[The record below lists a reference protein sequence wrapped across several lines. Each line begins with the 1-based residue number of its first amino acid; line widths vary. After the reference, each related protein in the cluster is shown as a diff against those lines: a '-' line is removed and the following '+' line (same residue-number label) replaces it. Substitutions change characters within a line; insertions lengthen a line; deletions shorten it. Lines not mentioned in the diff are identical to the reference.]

1 VSDRALLMYF
11 TSRRSGPARRVE
23 SLLDQVLQERK
34 NHEAFERTVVDV
46 DDNGPVADE
55 YAVEAVPTI
64 LVVEDGREVCR
75 IDGRPS
81 VAALREALSPWLR

>member
-1 VSDRALLMYF
+1 VSERAQLLYF
-11 TSRRSGPARRVE
+11 TSPRSGPARRVE
-23 SLLDQVLQERK
+23 SLLDQVLQERR
-34 NHEAFERTVVDV
+34 NHDAFDRAVVDIEEEE
-46 DDNGPVADE
+46 ATAAR
-55 YAVEAVPTI
+55 YAVDAVPTI

>member
-1 VSDRALLMYF
+1 
-11 TSRRSGPARRVE
+11 VE
-23 SLLDQVLQERK
+23 SLLDQVLQERR
-34 NHEAFERTVVDV
+34 NHEAFERTVVDIDDEGPLAARYSV
-46 DDNGPVADE
+46 D
-55 YAVEAVPTI
+55 AVPTI

>member
-1 VSDRALLMYF
+1 MYF
-11 TSRRSGPARRVE
+11 TSARSGPARRVE
-23 SLLDQVLQERK
+23 SLLDQVLQERR

-46 DDNGPVADE
+46 DQDRSAAAQ

-64 LVVEDGREVCR
+64 LVVENGEEMCR

>member
-1 VSDRALLMYF
+1 MYF

-34 NHEAFERTVVDV
+34 NHDAFERTVVDV
-46 DDNGPVADE
+46 DDDGSVASE

>member
-1 VSDRALLMYF
+1 MYF
-11 TSRRSGPARRVE
+11 TSARSGPARRVE

-34 NHEAFERTVVDV
+34 NHEAFDRTVVDV
-46 DDNGPVADE
+46 ETDRSTAAR

-64 LVVEDGREVCR
+64 LVVENGEERCR

>member
-1 VSDRALLMYF
+1 VSDRAHLLYF
-11 TSRRSGPARRVE
+11 TSPRSGPARRVE
-23 SLLDQVLQERK
+23 SLLDQVLQERR
-34 NHEAFERTVVDV
+34 NHDAFDRTVVDV
-46 DDNGPVADE
+46 DEDRSVAAR
-55 YAVEAVPTI
+55 YAVDAVPTI

>member
-1 VSDRALLMYF
+1 MYF
-11 TSRRSGPARRVE
+11 TSARSGPARRVE
-23 SLLDQVLQERK
+23 SLLDQVLQERR
-34 NHEAFERTVVDV
+34 NHEAFERAVVDV
-46 DDNGPVADE
+46 DSDESVAARYD
-55 YAVEAVPTI
+55 VEAVPTI

>member
-1 VSDRALLMYF
+1 MPERAQLIYF
-11 TSRRSGPARRVE
+11 TSPRSGPARRVE
-23 SLLDQVLQERK
+23 SLLDQVLQEHR
-34 NHEAFERTVVDV
+34 NHDAFERTVVDV
-46 DDNGPVADE
+46 DADAGRAARFSVAE
-55 YAVEAVPTI
+55 VPTI

>member
-1 VSDRALLMYF
+1 MYF
-11 TSRRSGPARRVE
+11 TSARSGPARRVE
-23 SLLDQVLQERK
+23 SLLDQVLQERR
-34 NHEAFERTVVDV
+34 NHEAFDRTVVDV
-46 DDNGPVADE
+46 ETDRSTAVR

-64 LVVEDGREVCR
+64 LVVENGKEQCR